1 MSDEHDRNVTGKSPK
16 VPRDHILTRQT
27 RGGWLDEIIH
37 RAETDGQF
45 RNLPGEGKPLPKA
58 DPYESLDEWALAHHI
73 LKQSGFLPP
82 WIELR
87 KEIDAAR
94 PAVVAALEEFRRQR
108 VALDLHDPARSDA
121 LRRVAGCYVT
131 LAREIN
137 EKIDEYNVLRP
148 SAIPEL
154 VRFREDAIERG

>member
-1 MSDEHDRNVTGKSPK
+1 MADDKQHDKDKRTPN
-16 VPRDHILTRQT
+16 VPRDHILTGQT
-27 RGGWLDEIIH
+27 RGHWLDEIIH
-37 RAETDGQF
+37 QAEAGGQF
-45 RNLPGEGKPLPKA
+45 RNLPGEGKPLPKG

-94 PAVVAALEEFRRQR
+94 PAVVAALEEYRRQH
-108 VALDLHDPARSDA
+108 VALDQHSPARSETLGRLA
-121 LRRVAGCYVT
+121 NRYVT

-137 EKIDEYNVLRP
+137 EKIDEYNALRP
-148 SAIPEL
+148 GAIPEL
-154 VRFREDAIERG
+154 VRFREDPSER